1 MLIAYPVFILSFLT
15 KRTPISFGMG
25 ICASHAPKL
34 RYVNGHEIQVLM
46 MQVDVVGWGPSLK
59 LSEEDTLGWYTPAA
73 FDRFLLLAAG
83 KMGTMP

>member
-1 MLIAYPVFILSFLT
+1 
-15 KRTPISFGMG
+15 
-25 ICASHAPKL
+25 
-34 RYVNGHEIQVLM
+34 